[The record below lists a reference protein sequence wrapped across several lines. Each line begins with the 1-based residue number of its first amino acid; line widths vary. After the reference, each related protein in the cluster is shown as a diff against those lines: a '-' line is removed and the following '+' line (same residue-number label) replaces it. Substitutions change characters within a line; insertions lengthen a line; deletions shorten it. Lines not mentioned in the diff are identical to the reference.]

1 MDGTRLHGLWSR
13 DFVDGGVCGEGVQQ
27 YPGRAA
33 TCFRVRECA
42 AVCDIHA
49 GDVLEAHHRT
59 RSVLGIAGRNGGGG
73 DALWIDAAG
82 GSRWMR
88 QGREYLAGA
97 GRVYECDGATI
108 LHSGVCFG

>member
-33 TCFRVRECA
+33 TCFCVRECA
-42 AVCDIHA
+42 PVCDVHA

-59 RSVLGIAGRNGGGG
+59 RGVLGIAGRNGGGG
-73 DALWIDAAG
+73 DGLWVDAAG
-82 GSRWMR
+82 GGGWRGEVVIDWG
-88 QGREYLAGA
+88 GRA
-97 GRVYECDGATI
+97 RVAEG
-108 LHSGVCFG
+108 G